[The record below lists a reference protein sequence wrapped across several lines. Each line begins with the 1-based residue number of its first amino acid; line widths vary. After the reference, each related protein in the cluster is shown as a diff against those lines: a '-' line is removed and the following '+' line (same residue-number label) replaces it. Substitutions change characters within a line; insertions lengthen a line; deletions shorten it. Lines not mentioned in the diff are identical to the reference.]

1 MLPRLAQGFDVRR
14 RIVNMNRGLHT
25 IFQPGKAQAH
35 VRNMVAVQPLRGVGN
50 NHLMLAGHE
59 QPMRDDANV
68 HVLAR
73 QSLQRLRNSRKRLH
87 RCIQM
92 LMFRGFMRFD
102 VIVERVERP
111 SILANEIVM
120 RGLQRTFRHVNAL
133 PLQVIADRTL
143 VIRADAVQIEIEHAI
158 SLHTHALA
166 LVLFRNSRHISRSFL
181 TPDANQPVEQPH

>member
-1 MLPRLAQGFDVRR
+1 ML
-14 RIVNMNRGLHT
+14 T
-25 IFQPGKAQAH
+25 
-35 VRNMVAVQPLRGVGN
+35 
-50 NHLMLAGHE
+50 
-59 QPMRDDANV
+59 
-68 HVLAR
+68 
-73 QSLQRLRNSRKRLH
+73 
-87 RCIQM
+87 
-92 LMFRGFMRFD
+92 FRGFMRFD
-102 VIVERVERP
+102 VIIERIERP

-158 SLHTHALA
+158 SLHAHALA